1 MADSKKEYSAEAQI
15 GLGLS
20 NRIVSAK
27 IRVMASMSPDYLLI
41 ERDSFKYLATYL
53 EELDGFVSDK
63 FLGMTFVIVEGANYE
78 FGFGSKP

>member
-20 NRIVSAK
+20 NRIISAK
-27 IRVMASMSPDYLLI
+27 MQVMGYMSPDFLI
-41 ERDSFKYLATYL
+41 IDRDAFKYLATYL
-53 EELDGFVSDK
+53 EELEGFVSSQ